1 MDSWF
6 RELHVPRDWRVYLA
20 TGFAFREKKNRAC
33 FGSIG
38 ARICRQP
45 PTLQHYSEGKVKKTI
60 FPQSYVYVLMTT
72 TTRHVVSFIDFI
84 SIL

>member
-20 TGFAFREKKNRAC
+20 TGFAFREKKNCAY

-45 PTLQHYSEGKVKKTI
+45 PTLQHYSEGKVKTI

-84 SIL
+84 SIF